1 MKPIRITAVSYY
13 NTLPF
18 IHGIQNSGILQDYV
32 LNLKVPADC
41 ARDLMNDLADLA
53 LVPVGALPHFSE
65 YKIAAA
71 YCIGAVKDVKSVLLL
86 SNRPL
91 AQVQKIYLDTDS
103 MTSVNLVKVLAR
115 EYWKINPEWI
125 KLESGKTEFSENEGV
140 VLIGDKT
147 FGICKKF
154 GFCYDLA
161 AEWIRFTSLP
171 FVFAVWISKNQLP
184 AHFIDQLNKAFE
196 WGIDNIEH
204 CITTSLPD
212 TLSHQEILD
221 YLKNDI
227 SYEFD
232 DRKKQGLD
240 LFLSYLKKNP

>member
-41 ARDLMNDLADLA
+41 ARDLLNDNADLA
-53 LVPVGALPHFSE
+53 LVPAGALPLFNE
-65 YKIAAA
+65 FKIAAK
-71 YCIGAVKDVKSVLLL
+71 YCIGAVKEVKSVLLL
-86 SNRPL
+86 AHQPIEQL
-91 AQVQKIYLDTDS
+91 KKIYLDTDS

-115 EYWKINPEWI
+115 EFWKVHPEWI
-125 KLESGKTEFSENEGV
+125 KLEPGKSEFAENEGV

-154 GFCYDLA
+154 SYCYDLA
-161 AEWIRFTSLP
+161 AEWIKFSGLP
-171 FVFAVWISKNQLP
+171 FVFALWISKVRLP
-184 AHFIDQLNKAFE
+184 EEFISQLNAAFR
-196 WGIDNIEH
+196 WGIYNIEN
-204 CITTSLPD
+204 CISTSLPD
-212 TLSHQEILD
+212 SLSHEQILD

-227 SYEFD
+227 SYDFD
-232 DRKKQGLD
+232 DKKNQGME

>member
-1 MKPIRITAVSYY
+1 MNPIRITAVSYY

-18 IHGIQNSGILQDYV
+18 IHGIERSGILENYK
-32 LNLKVPADC
+32 LSLKVPSAC
-41 ARDLMNDLADLA
+41 AADLLNDEADIA
-53 LVPVGALPHFSE
+53 LVPVGALPFFQKYNVASN
-65 YKIAAA
+65 
-71 YCIGAVKDVKSVLLL
+71 YCIGAVKEVKSVLLL
-86 SNRPL
+86 ANQPL
-91 AQVQKIYLDTDS
+91 GHLQKIYLDTDS

-115 EYWKINPEWI
+115 KYWNIHPEWI
-125 KLESGKTEFSENEGV
+125 KLEPGKTEFTENEGV

-161 AEWIRFTSLP
+161 AEWIKFSSLP
-171 FVFAVWISKNQLP
+171 FVFAVWISKKPLP
-184 AHFIDQLNKAFE
+184 ADFIEQLNNAFQ

-204 CITTSLPD
+204 CITTSLPN
-212 TLSHQEILD
+212 TLSHSQILD

-232 DRKKQGLD
+232 NRKKQGLE